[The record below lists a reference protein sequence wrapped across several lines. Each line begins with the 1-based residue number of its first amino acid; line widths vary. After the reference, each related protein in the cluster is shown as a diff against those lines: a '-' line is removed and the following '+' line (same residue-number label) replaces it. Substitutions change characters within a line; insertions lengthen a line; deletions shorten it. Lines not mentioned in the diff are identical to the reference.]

1 MNLETYFFD
10 SYALHELI
18 MGNPNYTKYSANIGI
33 ITSKLNLM
41 ELHYIILRK
50 YDLKSANK
58 YYDKFNEF
66 CVDIDDETIK
76 TANEFKLLMKNQNLS
91 YVDCIGYILA
101 KSKGIK
107 FLTGD
112 KEFKELPNVKYEK

>member
-76 TANEFKLLMKNQNLS
+76 NANEFKLLMKNQNLS